1 MDFQFTKTQQMT
13 RQAMREFV
21 RKEVVPLA
29 PELDENAEFPLTNYK
44 QALELEVMDITLPEA
59 LGGIGDDF
67 LSFVIALEEFAYG
80 NAALAHSISVTESI
94 IHLLCRYGSK
104 DQQEQYIHPLRA
116 GEVLGAPA
124 MGMSDADSVSGG
136 AVQAV
141 PDGDDYRLNGTLGY
155 VPHAPLAD
163 MAVVFA
169 VLGDENVSAFILEKQ
184 MPGFKAYEPEM
195 LMGVRGLPVGRLEIK
210 DVRVTRDHLL
220 GKEGMGRSIYD
231 ALVTRTLAA
240 VGAIAVGISQAALEA
255 AVRHSK
261 NRVQF
266 GKPLARMEATHNKI
280 ADMTAG
286 IEAARLLVYQAAFF
300 LAQEKQSTHQSAMAK
315 LIASDLAVETCR
327 EALQIH
333 GGYGVTKDFP
343 FERWYREMRIRRIGE
358 GPSEVQR
365 HIIAR
370 DIIGASL
377 R

>member
-1 MDFQFTKTQQMT
+1 MT

-29 PELDENAEFPLTNYK
+29 PELDENAKFPLANYK

-80 NAALAHSISVTESI
+80 NAALAHSISVTETI

-104 DQQEQYIHPLRA
+104 DQQKQYIHPMRA

-169 VLGDENVSAFILEKQ
+169 E
-184 MPGFKAYEPEM
+184 
-195 LMGVRGLPVGRLEIK
+195 
-210 DVRVTRDHLL
+210 
-220 GKEGMGRSIYD
+220 
-231 ALVTRTLAA
+231 
-240 VGAIAVGISQAALEA
+240 
-255 AVRHSK
+255 HSVCH
-261 NRVQF
+261 R
-266 GKPLARMEATHNKI
+266 
-280 ADMTAG
+280 
-286 IEAARLLVYQAAFF
+286 
-300 LAQEKQSTHQSAMAK
+300 
-315 LIASDLAVETCR
+315 
-327 EALQIH
+327 
-333 GGYGVTKDFP
+333 
-343 FERWYREMRIRRIGE
+343 
-358 GPSEVQR
+358 QR
-365 HIIAR
+365 HRHRPACPRHPIHT
-370 DIIGASL
+370 
-377 R
+377 